1 MRYLMFTLLFLCS
14 HAFGQSRWN
23 PYAGVCVSMDAGGYF
38 VGPSFL
44 AGTDYRLKNKISVS
58 SYVQYFSARLND
70 TYLDGTVEKGKYKS
84 LIAAILLQS
93 QLSKN
98 DNKGFR
104 GGIGIAFH
112 TTKTHSE
119 INYDTTTTKR
129 NIFTAAFRLGYYFP
143 LGRKT
148 MVVELDAVGPYKYSE
163 GTPPY
168 QTDVTELLTQLSL
181 GIKYIF

>member
-1 MRYLMFTLLFLCS
+1 MRYLVVIYLFLCS
-14 HAFGQSRWN
+14 PVSGQSRWN
-23 PYAGVCVSMDAGGYF
+23 PFAGVSVSMDAGGYF

-44 AGTDYRLKNKISVS
+44 AGTDYRLKNKISAS
-58 SYVQYFSARLND
+58 AYIQYFQARLND

-84 LIAAILLQS
+84 LITAILLQT

-112 TTKTHSE
+112 STKTQSE
-119 INYDTTTTKR
+119 INFDTTTTKR
-129 NIFTAAFRLGYYFP
+129 NIFTAAFRLGYYFS
-143 LGRKT
+143 LGRKKI
-148 MVVELDAVGPYKYSE
+148 VIELDAVGPHKYSE

-181 GIKYIF
+181 GVKYVF